1 MSIQRLITII
11 RKEFLHVVR
20 DRASLGMAIVM
31 PLVFVLIF
39 GYAVNTQVED
49 IKMVVF
55 DLDRTAES
63 RELIAKFSNSNYF
76 QPDIYANN
84 IGDVERLID
93 SGQAKSAIII
103 PSGFARELKRGRN
116 AQIQMVIDGSDP
128 TVARTAL
135 QSGLLVS
142 KMYSLKTK
150 ETDIKKMGASVSGF
164 GDIDIRTRVW
174 YNPNMEST
182 KFTIPGL
189 IGLIM
194 QNITIMLTAFALV
207 REREKG
213 TIEQLIVTPIRPG
226 ELILGKMIPYILIG
240 CVEFLIALFFGTFWF
255 RVPVRGNILLLIV
268 LGFGFV
274 ICALAMGMLISTISK
289 NQLQA
294 MQMSLLL
301 ILPSVLLSGF
311 IFPRE
316 AMPGII
322 RMAGYGIPLTY
333 FLNILRG
340 IILKGV
346 GMECLWR
353 DVLVLSLIGIML
365 LVVASVRFK
374 KKLD

>member
-1 MSIQRLITII
+1 M
-11 RKEFLHVVR
+11 VR